1 MTIGTLVHI
10 TAQKKLM
17 IKISEKTYD
26 NLHDRLYDECKK
38 KNYPTERLVVYS
50 RENDDGE
57 EEHFAMVTPDKY
69 DKQNMPKFERLLRKD
84 INFSTRMKSYDF
96 NNDDDERVCGIN
108 LELIRISQQV
118 KPKQDE
124 LRPVKAWLRERSEQE
139 QKKEDALL
147 QRDMAETEMLN
158 ARKYGT
164 ENEFSDA
171 QAEVKKLDILMA
183 AQEKQSFSPRA
194 IGAEDLSLPPVL
206 ERQKNEAVPRLVR
219 RRRTPAGDSKLSPAT
234 EQELTG
240 VAAEVKKLED
250 LIAANE
256 RAIGA
261 DE

>member
-10 TAQKKLM
+10 TAAKKLM

-38 KNYPTERLVVYS
+38 KNYPTERLAVYS

-69 DKQNMPKFERLLRKD
+69 DRQNMPKFERLLRKD
-84 INFSTRMKSYDF
+84 INFSTRIKSYDF

-108 LELIRISQQV
+108 LELISIRQV
-118 KPKQDE
+118 KPKIDPVVWLKDIVARAEIDE
-124 LRPVKAWLRERSEQE
+124 IADKAAARAINQSSELNAEEQAIDE
-139 QKKEDALL
+139 DVEKKVEEQIAAMQKKMNQPLPPITDA
-147 QRDMAETEMLN
+147 E
-158 ARKYGT
+158 Y
-164 ENEFSDA
+164 S
-171 QAEVKKLDILMA
+171 AEVKRV
-183 AQEKQSFSPRA
+183 Q
-194 IGAEDLSLPPVL
+194 
-206 ERQKNEAVPRLVR
+206 RLIR
-219 RRRTPAGDSKLSPAT
+219 RRRTPVTAT
-234 EQELTG
+234 ETELSD
-240 VAAEVKKLED
+240 VAFEVKKLED